1 MVHLAY
7 GLTRWEIL
15 RSAGWYNYVEGDLS
29 SHSSSMIVISPLV
42 VKRIFMHDG
51 RLEMFYL
58 NGKAGEVK
66 VHLVIEFVSNSS
78 YIYCTAIDG
87 DEVDTM

>member
-1 MVHLAY
+1 M
-7 GLTRWEIL
+7 
-15 RSAGWYNYVEGDLS
+15 EGDLS

-58 NGKAGEVK
+58 KGKAEEVK
-66 VHLVIEFVSNSS
+66 VLLIIESLSHSS
-78 YIYCTAIDG
+78 YIYCTG
-87 DEVDTM
+87 MYG